1 MYCESLLNEPILMYY
16 ARFSNPSIAIS
27 TFKGQ
32 IMSASVLYPVNE
44 IFESIQGEGRFTGV
58 PAVFLR
64 LQGCP
69 IGCPWC
75 DTQHTWPVA
84 PEDMITVTQLREKT
98 AEAPSH
104 AYMDAAGFIA
114 EYTQRGYQAKHI
126 VITGGEPAMHN
137 LLPLTTLLL
146 AQGWSVQIETSGT
159 FAISCHRDVFVTVS
173 PKINMPGKFP
183 ILPDAMARANEIK
196 HAIAMQKHIDEL
208 QALLIEC
215 PIAPETLIYLQP
227 ISQQVRATELAV
239 ATCIK
244 HNWRLSLQTHKFI
257 GIE

>member
-1 MYCESLLNEPILMYY
+1 
-16 ARFSNPSIAIS
+16 
-27 TFKGQ
+27 
-32 IMSASVLYPVNE
+32 MSATVQYPVNE

-58 PAVFLR
+58 PSVFLR

-69 IGCPWC
+69 VGCPWC

-84 PEDMITVTQLREKT
+84 NEDIITVTQLRAKN
-98 AEAPSH
+98 AEAPTH
-104 AYMDAAGFIA
+104 AYMSVAGFLN
-114 EYTQRGYQAKHI
+114 EYSKRGYQARHI
-126 VITGGEPAMHN
+126 VITGGEPAMHD
-137 LLPLTTLLL
+137 LLPLTTELL

-159 FAISCHRDVFVTVS
+159 FTLLCHTDVFVTVS

-183 ILPDAMARANEIK
+183 ILPQVMARANEIK
-196 HAIAMQKHIDEL
+196 HAIAMQKHVDEL
-208 QALLIEC
+208 QALLVEC
-215 PIAPETLIYLQP
+215 PVTDDTLIYLQP
-227 ISQQVRATELAV
+227 ISQQARATELAV

>member
-1 MYCESLLNEPILMYY
+1 
-16 ARFSNPSIAIS
+16 
-27 TFKGQ
+27 
-32 IMSASVLYPVNE
+32 MSATVQYPVNE

-58 PAVFLR
+58 PSVFLR

-69 IGCPWC
+69 VGCPWC

-84 PEDMITVTQLREKT
+84 NEDIITVTQLRAKN
-98 AEAPSH
+98 AEAPTH
-104 AYMDAAGFIA
+104 AYMSVAGFLN
-114 EYTQRGYQAKHI
+114 EYSKRGYQARHI
-126 VITGGEPAMHN
+126 VITGGEPAMHD
-137 LLPLTTLLL
+137 LLPLTTELL

-159 FAISCHRDVFVTVS
+159 FALLCHKDVFVTVS

-183 ILPDAMARANEIK
+183 ILPQVMARANEIK
-196 HAIAMQKHIDEL
+196 HAIAMQKHVDEL
-208 QALLIEC
+208 QALLVKC
-215 PIAPETLIYLQP
+215 PVTDDTLIYLQP
-227 ISQQVRATELAV
+227 ISQQARATELAV

>member
-1 MYCESLLNEPILMYY
+1 
-16 ARFSNPSIAIS
+16 
-27 TFKGQ
+27 
-32 IMSASVLYPVNE
+32 MSATVQYPVNE

-58 PAVFLR
+58 PSVFLR

-69 IGCPWC
+69 VGCPWC

-84 PEDMITVTQLREKT
+84 NEDIITVTQLREKN
-98 AEAPSH
+98 AEAPTH
-104 AYMDAAGFIA
+104 AYMSVAGFLD
-114 EYTQRGYQAKHI
+114 EYSKRGYQARHI
-126 VITGGEPAMHN
+126 VITGGEPAMHD
-137 LLPLTTLLL
+137 LLPLTTELL

-159 FAISCHRDVFVTVS
+159 FALLCHKDVFVTVS

-183 ILPDAMARANEIK
+183 ILPQVMARANEIK
-196 HAIAMQKHIDEL
+196 HAIAMQKHVDEL
-208 QALLIEC
+208 QALLVEC
-215 PIAPETLIYLQP
+215 PVTDDTLIYLQP
-227 ISQQVRATELAV
+227 ISQQARATELAV

>member
-1 MYCESLLNEPILMYY
+1 
-16 ARFSNPSIAIS
+16 
-27 TFKGQ
+27 
-32 IMSASVLYPVNE
+32 MSATVQYPVNE

-58 PAVFLR
+58 PSVFLR

-69 IGCPWC
+69 VGCPWC

-84 PEDMITVTQLREKT
+84 NEDIITVTQLREKN
-98 AEAPSH
+98 AEAPTH
-104 AYMDAAGFIA
+104 AYMSVVGFLD
-114 EYTQRGYQAKHI
+114 EYSKRGYQARHI
-126 VITGGEPAMHN
+126 VITGGEPAMHD
-137 LLPLTTLLL
+137 LLPLTTELL

-159 FAISCHRDVFVTVS
+159 FALLCHTDVFVTVS

-183 ILPDAMARANEIK
+183 ILPQVMARANEIK
-196 HAIAMQKHIDEL
+196 HAIAMQKHVDEL
-208 QALLIEC
+208 QALLVEC
-215 PIAPETLIYLQP
+215 PVTDDTLIYLQP
-227 ISQQVRATELAV
+227 ISQQARATELAV

>member
-1 MYCESLLNEPILMYY
+1 
-16 ARFSNPSIAIS
+16 
-27 TFKGQ
+27 
-32 IMSASVLYPVNE
+32 MSATVQYPVNE

-58 PAVFLR
+58 PSVFLR

-69 IGCPWC
+69 VGCPWC

-84 PEDMITVTQLREKT
+84 NEDIITVTQLRAKN
-98 AEAPSH
+98 AEAPTH
-104 AYMDAAGFIA
+104 AYMSVAGFLN
-114 EYTQRGYQAKHI
+114 EYSKRGYQARHI
-126 VITGGEPAMHN
+126 VITGGEPAMHD
-137 LLPLTTLLL
+137 LLPLTTELL

-159 FAISCHRDVFVTVS
+159 FALLCHTDVFVTVS

-183 ILPDAMARANEIK
+183 ILPQVMARANEIK
-196 HAIAMQKHIDEL
+196 HAIAMQKHVDEL
-208 QALLIEC
+208 QALLVEC
-215 PIAPETLIYLQP
+215 PVTDDTLIYLQP
-227 ISQQVRATELAV
+227 ISQQARATELAV

>member
-1 MYCESLLNEPILMYY
+1 
-16 ARFSNPSIAIS
+16 
-27 TFKGQ
+27 
-32 IMSASVLYPVNE
+32 MSATVQYPVNE

-58 PAVFLR
+58 PSVFLR

-69 IGCPWC
+69 VGCPWC

-84 PEDMITVTQLREKT
+84 NEDIITVTQLRAKN
-98 AEAPSH
+98 AEAPTH
-104 AYMDAAGFIA
+104 AYMSVAGFLD
-114 EYTQRGYQAKHI
+114 EYSKRGYQARHI
-126 VITGGEPAMHN
+126 VITGGEPAMHD
-137 LLPLTTLLL
+137 LLPLTTELL

-159 FAISCHRDVFVTVS
+159 FTLLCHTDVFVTVS

-183 ILPDAMARANEIK
+183 ILPQVMARANEIK
-196 HAIAMQKHIDEL
+196 HAIAMQKHVDEL
-208 QALLIEC
+208 QALLVEC
-215 PIAPETLIYLQP
+215 PVTDDTLIYLQP
-227 ISQQVRATELAV
+227 ISQQARATELAV